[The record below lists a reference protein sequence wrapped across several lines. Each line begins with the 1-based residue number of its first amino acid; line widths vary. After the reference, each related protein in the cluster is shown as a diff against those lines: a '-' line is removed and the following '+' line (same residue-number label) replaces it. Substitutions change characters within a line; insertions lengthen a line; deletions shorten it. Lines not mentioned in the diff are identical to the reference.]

1 MTLNLT
7 FVIAAIIMLVSLG
20 FAASTRSW
28 VVRLIGFVLGL
39 GATTIVLSF
48 IPIDTG
54 WRMLITAILFLG
66 FGAISI
72 RLKGGGDR
80 ILGIVLLAL
89 GIVLVVPAIDA
100 IGANAPGTVWGMI
113 MESFRQGF
121 ATLMDAAH
129 KLAGGA

>member
-7 FVIAAIIMLVSLG
+7 FIIAAIIMLVSLG
-20 FAASTRSW
+20 FAANAKNW
-28 VVRLIGFVLGL
+28 AVRLVCFILGL
-39 GATTIVLSF
+39 GATTFVLSF

-72 RLKGGGDR
+72 RLKGAGDR
-80 ILGIVLLAL
+80 ILGLVLLAL

-100 IGANAPGTVWGMI
+100 IGANAQGTVWSII

-121 ATLMDAAH
+121 ATIMDAAH